1 MILQRNSLNSIR
13 KIEIENQIEMFK
25 NKREKKKNSKT
36 RFDSF
41 IEAVSTVKH
50 NHYC

>member
-13 KIEIENQIEMFK
+13 KIEIENRIEMFK
-25 NKREKKKNSKT
+25 NKREKKNSKT

>member
-25 NKREKKKNSKT
+25 NKREKKK
-36 RFDSF
+36 
-41 IEAVSTVKH
+41 
-50 NHYC
+50 

>member
-25 NKREKKKNSKT
+25 NKREKKKIVRLDSIRLSKLYQ
-36 RFDSF
+36 R
-41 IEAVSTVKH
+41 
-50 NHYC
+50 